1 MKAGIPLKKID
12 FLRHLLEA
20 TNTPLTDS
28 SHLATY
34 TPFILEEEDKRLQTE
49 LASTSA
55 LSIVFDG
62 STHIGEAIA
71 IVARFVDS
79 EWSLQQRLIRLHVV
93 TRSLNGEQ
101 LAGELIQCISVAF
114 QIPAKKLVAAMRDGA
129 VVNGAA
135 LRSISNFIFPKLF
148 DVICASHSL
157 DNVGRHFDTP
167 LLDDF
172 SQWWI
177 GLFSRSPA
185 ARVAWKSKTGVAIKL
200 CSNTRWWSRWEVLD
214 QLLSGFADVEAFLR
228 NLDVAPAYCKNL
240 LSIFDD
246 QERLIQLKMQ
256 LAVNIDAGRVFV
268 SKTYLL
274 EGDGD
279 IIVDAYNHLQEVAN
293 AAVDICYPNAKAVAS
308 LLSGSQEEAQRLPHN
323 AKQYAAPAL
332 RYFQRHFNH
341 QEGDLYKIIST
352 NKALRVFC
360 PKRA

>member
-1 MKAGIPLKKID
+1 M
-12 FLRHLLEA
+12 EA

-34 TPFILEEEDKRLQTE
+34 TPYILVEEDKRLQTE

-62 STHIGEAIA
+62 SNHLGEAIA

-101 LAGELIQCISVAF
+101 LEGELIQCISVSF
-114 QIPAKKLVAAMRDGA
+114 QNPAMKLVAAMRDGA
-129 VVNGAA
+129 AVNGAA
-135 LRSISNFIFPKLF
+135 LRSISNTMFPKLC
-148 DVICASHSL
+148 DVICASHSPL

-177 GLFSRSPA
+177 ELFSRSPA

-200 CSNTRWWSRWEVLD
+200 CSNTRWWSPWEVLD
-214 QLLSGFADVEAFLR
+214 QLLGCFADVKAFLR

-256 LAVNIDAGRVFV
+256 LAVTIDAGRVFV

-308 LLSGSQEEAQRLPHN
+308 LLSGSQEEAQRLLHN

-332 RYFQRHFNH
+332 RYFQRRFNH
-341 QEGDLYKIIST
+341 QEDDINQIIST
-352 NKALRVFC
+352 YKALRVFYSC
-360 PKRA
+360 